1 MYGLNCNYTE
11 VFILFFKVP
20 HCQLKIKVKLANT
33 SDMLM
38 ALETKPMLSSAGGD
52 IWQLQHWSLS
62 SNKVTFV
69 ALPLPYTLTLHGLLV
84 KCAAFQEV
92 GAPFF
97 LSVLKC
103 HTAFSVHSA
112 RIYTELDAVYYSFL
126 CMHCISQ
133 GLVLRV
139 ELQK

>member
-1 MYGLNCNYTE
+1 MTSYQLSSALEINKLNKNYFFIFSNPLWWCIKGKTAMYGLNCNYTE

-84 KCAAFQEV
+84 KCAAF
-92 GAPFF
+92 
-97 LSVLKC
+97 
-103 HTAFSVHSA
+103 
-112 RIYTELDAVYYSFL
+112 
-126 CMHCISQ
+126 
-133 GLVLRV
+133 
-139 ELQK
+139 

>member
-1 MYGLNCNYTE
+1 MTSYQLSSALEINKLNKNYFIFNNPLWWCIKGKTAMYGLNCNYTE

-84 KCAAFQEV
+84 KCAAF
-92 GAPFF
+92 
-97 LSVLKC
+97 
-103 HTAFSVHSA
+103 
-112 RIYTELDAVYYSFL
+112 
-126 CMHCISQ
+126 
-133 GLVLRV
+133 
-139 ELQK
+139 